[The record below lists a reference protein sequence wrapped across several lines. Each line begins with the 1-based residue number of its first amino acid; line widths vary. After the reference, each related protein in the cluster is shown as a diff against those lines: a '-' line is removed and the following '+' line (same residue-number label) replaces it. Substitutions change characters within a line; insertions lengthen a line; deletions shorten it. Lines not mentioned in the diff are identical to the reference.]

1 MARPARSK
9 PRREPLYLR
18 VVKGGFE
25 PASAYYADMLRAKG
39 LRIGDLVRID
49 MSKPRYPRH
58 HRLVMALLQKV
69 LENQEGLLTMS
80 QLLTVVKIKLGYAEP
95 FVDAVA
101 GKTYWVP
108 QSIAFD
114 AMDQTEFEVFWK
126 DLCKLVTR
134 DYFPGMSEAQVA
146 DLANMMDPA

>member
-9 PRREPLYLR
+9 PRKEPAYLR

-25 PASAYYADMLRAKG
+25 PASAYYAEMLRNKG
-39 LRIGDLVRID
+39 IKIGDVVRVE
-49 MSKPRYPRH
+49 MTKPRYPRH
-58 HRLVMALLQKV
+58 HRLVMAALQKV
-69 LENQEGLLTMS
+69 LDNQEGLLTMN
-80 QLLTVVKIKLGYAEP
+80 QLLTVVKIKMGYAEP

-114 AMDQTEFEVFWK
+114 AMDQSEFEVFWK
-126 DLCKLVTR
+126 DLCKLIAR
-134 DYFPGMSEAQVA
+134 DYFHGMTDAQVA
-146 DLANMMDPA
+146 QLADMMDPA